1 MPERLARADARSD
14 ARCRALV
21 VALDVVPRAAGSAY
35 VELGDTKVSCAVYG
49 PRRARADLARV
60 ARGTLDVTATV
71 APFARRAA
79 TLDGTAREKAR
90 GREPTTADAGLAE
103 RVEEALLASVLAES
117 FAKTQVD
124 VCVTVLDANGG
135 EATASVLA
143 ASAALAR
150 AGVEMRDLVSAC
162 ECARMGGRILL
173 DPTREEVERSDG
185 KVFLAQMSSLEAYAT
200 TETFGRW
207 NADETRIALDACA
220 AGCNRFDA
228 VLREALRENPK
239 EF

>member
-135 EATASVLA
+135 GGDGE
-143 ASAALAR
+143 R
-150 AGVEMRDLVSAC
+150 AGGVRGVG
-162 ECARMGGRILL
+162 ARGGGDARLGERVRVRADGGEDIARSDARGGRTKRWESVFSANVVAGGVR
-173 DPTREEVERSDG
+173 DDGDVRAVER
-185 KVFLAQMSSLEAYAT
+185 
-200 TETFGRW
+200 GR
-207 NADETRIALDACA
+207 DA
-220 AGCNRFDA
+220 NR
-228 VLREALRENPK
+228 VGRVRGGM
-239 EF
+239 

>member
-103 RVEEALLASVLAES
+103 RVEEALLASVLDGRAS
-117 FAKTQVD
+117 RRRRWTW
-124 VCVTVLDANGG
+124 CVTVLDANGG
-135 EATASVLA
+135 GEAAASVLA
-143 ASAALAR
+143 ASRGVGAR
-150 AGVEMRDLVSAC
+150 
-162 ECARMGGRILL
+162 GGG
-173 DPTREEVERSDG
+173 D
-185 KVFLAQMSSLEAYAT
+185 A
-200 TETFGRW
+200 ETW
-207 NADETRIALDACA
+207 
-220 AGCNRFDA
+220 
-228 VLREALRENPK
+228 
-239 EF
+239 